1 MYVCLCKGITDTQI
15 REAVAAGETSYSSLR
30 KSLGLASQCGR
41 CSVTARE
48 IFRAELP
55 PHPQHRESML
65 FYPAAMA
72 VA

>member
-1 MYVCLCKGITDTQI
+1 MYVCLCKGITDSQI
-15 REAVAAGETSYSSLR
+15 RQAVAAGENSYSSLR

-48 IFRAELP
+48 IFREALP
-55 PHPQHRESML
+55 AHPHHRESVL